1 MEYGLPASMCGLLM
15 KRYLV
20 LFALFVLS
28 LITYID
34 RVAIASAKGPLAE
47 DLSLSDQAMGMVF
60 SAFALGYGLAQ
71 IPSGWFADRFGP
83 RLALAL
89 VVTAWS
95 LLTALTGLVQGL
107 VVLLVVR
114 FLFGIGEAG
123 AFPGSARAIFN
134 WLPVSERGRAN
145 GILFSGSRLGGAVAF
160 PLLAWMLQHFGWR
173 SSFIY
178 LGVIG
183 FVWAVFWF
191 FWFHDQPDQRPSQN
205 EPEVKTQLSFG
216 EVFRSRDM
224 ILNMFQYF
232 AGNFT
237 FFICL
242 SWMLPYLKEHYHLSA
257 ATAASYAMIP
267 LLFGATA
274 QWVAGWMVDALYR
287 SRLRPWSRRLP
298 AIAGFFL
305 AVAGMLAITQANSA
319 IMAVACFAL
328 ATFGADMTISPSWAY
343 CIDIGGTKSGAIS
356 GSMNMFGNFGSFVSA
371 NAFPLL
377 HDLTGSAN
385 TYFVVAALLNLSA
398 IGCWWGMRPWSMAGG
413 DLENTVL
420 IEGAGSSKPAL

>member
-1 MEYGLPASMCGLLM
+1 M

-60 SAFALGYGLAQ
+60 SAFALGYALAQ

-83 RLALAL
+83 RLALA
-89 VVTAWS
+89 VVVSAWS
-95 LLTALTGLVQGL
+95 LFTALTGLVQGL
-107 VVLLVVR
+107 VVLLIVR

-160 PLLAWMLQHFGWR
+160 PLLAWMLQRFGWR

-183 FVWAVFWF
+183 VVWAVFWF
-191 FWFHDQPDQRPSQN
+191 FWFHDQPDQQPSQN

-216 EVFRSRDM
+216 QVLRSRGM

-242 SWMLPYLKEHYHLSA
+242 SWMLPYLKEHYRLSP

-274 QWVAGWMVDALYR
+274 QWVAGWMVDSLYR
-287 SRLRPWSRRLP
+287 SRLRAWSRRLP

-305 AVAGMLAITQANSA
+305 AVAGMFAITQTNNPM
-319 IMAVACFAL
+319 MAVACFAL

-356 GSMNMFGNFGSFVSA
+356 GSMNMFGNVGSFVSA

-385 TYFVVAALLNLSA
+385 TYFVVAGLLNLSA
-398 IGCWWGMRPWSMAGG
+398 IGCWWGMRPPSMAGG
-413 DLENTVL
+413 NLENTVL